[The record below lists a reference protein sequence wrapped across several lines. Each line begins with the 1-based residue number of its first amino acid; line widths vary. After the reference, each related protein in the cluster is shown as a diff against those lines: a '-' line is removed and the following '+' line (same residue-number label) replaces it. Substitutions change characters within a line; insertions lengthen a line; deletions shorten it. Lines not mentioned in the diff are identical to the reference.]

1 MDYTSVYDKFIS
13 HYKSRKIPEG
23 EKTNWHHIIPKCC
36 GGKDDI
42 ENFVCVT
49 IKEHK
54 FLHHLLTKMYSGK
67 PAILLALAYTM
78 MSGAKGILKGAK
90 RSRTKE
96 YSLEVAC
103 LVPQCIDIIQNQHN
117 FKYKRFNIIREYLGF
132 KRFGSDAKHAIS
144 AVLAAAALRK
154 IGYKK
159 VAIRTVVYYCGE
171 KKVVSHL
178 NRVIGLIKP
187 AFTIEKER
195 FMPNI
200 YMIND
205 DVLALLKDDDLE
217 DVLQL
222 IKNSCNFIYFGT
234 NSRRGSTAL
243 SSVVKQKAHFTKFFV
258 YRKKSRVL
266 CVYDSLGSLLEVIND
281 V

>member
-1 MDYTSVYDKFIS
+1 MDYASVYDKFIS
-13 HYKSRKIPEG
+13 HYKSRKIPDG

-36 GGKDDI
+36 GGKDDR

-49 IKEHK
+49 IREHK
-54 FLHHLLTKMYSGK
+54 FLHHLLTKMYAGK

-78 MSGAKGILKGAK
+78 MSGAKGVLKGAK

-103 LVPQCIDIIQNQHN
+103 LVPQCIDIIQNKHN
-117 FKYKRFNIIREYLGF
+117 FNYKRFNIIREYLGF
-132 KRFGSDAKHAIS
+132 RRFGSATKHAV
-144 AVLAAAALRK
+144 AVILAAAAMHRA
-154 IGYKK
+154 GYKK
-159 VAIRTVVYYCGE
+159 VTIRTVVYYCGE

-178 NRVIGLIKP
+178 NRMLELVKP
-187 AFTIEKER
+187 AFNIEKER
-195 FMPNI
+195 YMPNI
-200 YMIND
+200 YSVKD
-205 DVLALLKDDDLE
+205 DVLALLKYEDLSN
-217 DVLQL
+217 VLQL

-234 NSRRGSTAL
+234 NSRRGDTGL

-281 V
+281 I